1 MFVKHSYSY
10 GKALNYY
17 VLAVQVLGD
26 LEKAEELYAE
36 SIRIKELILP
46 EYSANLGIG
55 YYNMGALLYTMERY
69 SDALVYFERVV
80 DIRSEERRVG
90 KESRYR
96 GRICMAI
103 TRQGRITEIRNIHKR
118 DE

>member
-69 SDALVYFERVV
+69 SDELVHYERVV
-80 DIRSEERRVG
+80 DIDTTIYVEEHAENPMEHNSQAMEHR
-90 KESRYR
+90 
-96 GRICMAI
+96 
-103 TRQGRITEIRNIHKR
+103 EIDNL
-118 DE
+118 

>member
-36 SIRIKELILP
+36 SIRIKELIVP

-80 DIRSEERRVG
+80 DIDTTIYGEEHAESALDLNRLAMMHRAVG
-90 KESRYR
+90 
-96 GRICMAI
+96 
-103 TRQGRITEIRNIHKR
+103 NLL
-118 DE
+118 